1 MALLNIT
8 DTHSSSTV
16 EEVSWVKASLLP
28 SLFLG
33 ACFLVGMPGNGLV
46 VWTVLTKFPQRSF
59 TINVILNLALADLIV
74 MLTAP
79 FWIYYFLN
87 SWVFGNVMCRLLLY
101 LVYLT
106 VYASIFFITLM
117 SLHRFA
123 VVVFPFTSQMWRRQR
138 VVCRTLLAVW
148 LLAGVFAC
156 PTLISAS
163 SLNKVGECTDEIYF
177 SDEHRLVVNI
187 LETLFA
193 FVIPFS
199 ILSICYTCMM
209 RRIRTLR
216 RCKEMK
222 TGKLV
227 AAVVGAFF
235 VCCLPYHIL
244 NLIIISAKALLETL
258 VAAVVGAFF
267 VCWLPYHILN
277 LKAKALLETTEALNN
292 LHGSVCFLSSC
303 LNPILYAFAA
313 RSFRGGLRETNFA
326 KLFAKMQED
335 TEQKLTREG
344 TASVGSSL
352 NVNDLNLPPIPS
364 SAGYLG
370 TQDRRYSWQVLS

>member
-1 MALLNIT
+1 MMYGNN
-8 DTHSSSTV
+8 TV
-16 EEVSWVKASLLP
+16 TEVLWVKASLLP

-59 TINVILNLALADLIV
+59 TINVILNLALADLMV

-87 SWVFGNVMCRLLLY
+87 SWVFGNVMCRLLIY

-123 VVVFPFTSQMWRRQR
+123 VVVFPFASQMWRRPR
-138 VVCRTLLAVW
+138 VVCRMLLAVW

-156 PTLISAS
+156 PTLVSAS
-163 SLNKVGECTDEIYF
+163 IKNKIGECTDDMYF
-177 SDEHRLVVNI
+177 SDEHRLAVNI

-199 ILSICYTCMM
+199 VLSICYSCMM
-209 RRIRTLR
+209 RRIRTLKR
-216 RCKEMK
+216 RKEMK

-235 VCCLPYHIL
+235 LCWLPYHIL
-244 NLIIISAKALLETL
+244 NLIIISALLLKYAQPE
-258 VAAVVGAFF
+258 
-267 VCWLPYHILN
+267 
-277 LKAKALLETTEALNN
+277 KAKALLETTEALTN

-313 RSFRGGLRETNFA
+313 RSFRGGLREINFA

-335 TEQKLTREG
+335 TEEKLTREG
-344 TASVGSSL
+344 TPSVEAL
-352 NVNDLNLPPIPS
+352 
-364 SAGYLG
+364 
-370 TQDRRYSWQVLS
+370 

>member
-8 DTHSSSTV
+8 DTHLNNMVT
-16 EEVSWVKASLLP
+16 EVSWVKASLLP

-59 TINVILNLALADLIV
+59 TIMLILNLALADLMV

-87 SWVFGNVMCRLLLY
+87 SWVFGDVMWRLLLY

-123 VVVFPFTSQMWRRQR
+123 VVVFPFTSQMWRRPR

-163 SLNKVGECTDEIYF
+163 SLNKVGECTDELYF

-199 ILSICYTCMM
+199 VLSICYSCMM
-209 RRIRTLR
+209 RRIRTLKR
-216 RCKEMK
+216 RKEMK

-244 NLIIISAKALLETL
+244 NLIIISALLLKYAQPE
-258 VAAVVGAFF
+258 
-267 VCWLPYHILN
+267 
-277 LKAKALLETTEALNN
+277 KAKALLETTEALTN
-292 LHGSVCFLSSC
+292 LHGSVAFLSSC

-313 RSFRGGLRETNFA
+313 RSFRGGLRETNFV
-326 KLFAKMQED
+326 KLFGKMHED
-335 TEQKLTREG
+335 TEDKSIKDT
-344 TASVGSSL
+344 TVS
-352 NVNDLNLPPIPS
+352 I
-364 SAGYLG
+364 
-370 TQDRRYSWQVLS
+370 QVL